1 MAGELATKFGPGLRV
16 NAIAPGFFITE
27 QNRDLLLNP
36 DGSYT
41 DRSKTILAHTPFN
54 RFGEPE
60 ELLGTLQWL
69 VSDASAFVTGVVIP
83 VDGGFDAFSI

>member
-1 MAGELATKFGPGLRV
+1 V